1 MVGGAGDDLYILDS
15 DDYLTL
21 EARAAGNDT
30 IIAAFDFYL
39 PPEAEVLILAPGSAA
54 QRGGGGFGHDRLI
67 GNGNAN
73 QLSGGDGADTLEG
86 GDGADTLEGGEQND
100 ILIGGNEADILSGDA
115 GRDMLEAGAGNDTLI
130 GGEDADTMAGGTG
143 DDLYLFVDLR
153 DLIIEGPALGGDTV
167 ITMCDLLMSP
177 NIEVLIVAPNI
188 SNLLLSGNFEDDV
201 MIGNGLSHRFEGGG
215 GDDLILADGQTLDD
229 ITGLFANWF
238 SPFVGF

>member
-1 MVGGAGDDLYILDS
+1 
-15 DDYLTL
+15 
-21 EARAAGNDT
+21 
-30 IIAAFDFYL
+30 
-39 PPEAEVLILAPGSAA
+39 
-54 QRGGGGFGHDRLI
+54 
-67 GNGNAN
+67 
-73 QLSGGDGADTLEG
+73 
-86 GDGADTLEGGEQND
+86 
-100 ILIGGNEADILSGDA
+100 
-115 GRDMLEAGAGNDTLI
+115 
-130 GGEDADTMAGGTG
+130 MAGGAG